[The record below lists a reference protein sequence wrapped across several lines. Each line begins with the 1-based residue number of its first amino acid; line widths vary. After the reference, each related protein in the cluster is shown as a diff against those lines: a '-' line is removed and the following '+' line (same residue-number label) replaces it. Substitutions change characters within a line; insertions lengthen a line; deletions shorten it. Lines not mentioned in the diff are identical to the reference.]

1 MALLQ
6 TIGFLDRRLKLNV
19 KKIFCYI
26 FGGFIVAL
34 LTFIWRKLRKVLFDN
49 GVSTDGMGTISRRT
63 GECKEQLE
71 RDSET
76 VGDIIERQR
85 DLIREIREK
94 QKLEQ

>member
-1 MALLQ
+1 M
-6 TIGFLDRRLKLNV
+6 NV
-19 KKIFCYI
+19 KKILKFI

-34 LTFIWRKLRKVLFDN
+34 LAFIWRRLQKGTFLFDN
-49 GVSTDGMGTISRRT
+49 GVSADRMGTVSGRT

-71 RDSET
+71 RDTEA

-85 DLIREIREK
+85 NLIREIREK